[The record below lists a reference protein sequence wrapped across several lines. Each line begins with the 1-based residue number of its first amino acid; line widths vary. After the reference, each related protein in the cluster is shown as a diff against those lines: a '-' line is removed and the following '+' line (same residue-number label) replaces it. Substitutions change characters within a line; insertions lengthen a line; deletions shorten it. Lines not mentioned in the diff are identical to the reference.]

1 MKRKKRGHEITQLR
15 ASFVVQGF
23 VFLALFIY
31 WTKVIIRFSFP
42 YCNFSFD
49 WFFFIIIIGW
59 ISFDWLNMQFVYIWY
74 LWSCLNSISLSKLAM
89 LFWLAWLLKSREIN
103 LLLLS
108 LLLLLWGRRKEKEK
122 DWSIWWCW
130 EYLG

>member
-1 MKRKKRGHEITQLR
+1 MQRKKEGHEITQLR

-49 WFFFIIIIGW
+49 WFFF
-59 ISFDWLNMQFVYIWY
+59 
-74 LWSCLNSISLSKLAM
+74 
-89 LFWLAWLLKSREIN
+89 
-103 LLLLS
+103 LLLLDELVLIDWICS
-108 LLLLLWGRRKEKEK
+108 LFIFDIYDPAWTLFLCQNWRCSSDLLGCWKVEKLTYCYYRCCCCCGGEEKRRKKIGQFDDVEN
-122 DWSIWWCW
+122 I
-130 EYLG
+130 